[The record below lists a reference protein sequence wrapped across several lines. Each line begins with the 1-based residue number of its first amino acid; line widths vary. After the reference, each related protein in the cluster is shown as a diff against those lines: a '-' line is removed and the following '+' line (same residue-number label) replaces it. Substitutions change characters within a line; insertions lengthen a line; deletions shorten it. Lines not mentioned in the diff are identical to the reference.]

1 MFLWPIP
8 VKLALWSHISNCSPD
23 SCLRL
28 YNSYLK
34 RRKVFIFLLSII
46 FTDSCVFFMMLFQ
59 LQAGLKIHQKPYSQA
74 FMYLT
79 FLLLNCNFV
88 GRNKKGRQKR
98 HTFFDFLP
106 INVWNCNNFWD
117 RQPVAVSCGYRIRV
131 ALSLALSLS
140 VVCVS
145 KGLVTLWGLRLFNE
159 VVICL
164 HRGSPSNVKFTVS
177 SGSVYNLLCIS
188 NKNSFNSMFRNRV
201 SNDVMCFSSID
212 FSLSS
217 VMVPRW
223 WVRVHVRLTCCWY
236 WTLCL
241 WLYCAEG
248 QMQIVS

>member
-8 VKLALWSHISNCSPD
+8 VKLALWSHISSCSPD

-188 NKNSFNSMFRNRV
+188 NKNSFYYA
-201 SNDVMCFSSID
+201 
-212 FSLSS
+212 
-217 VMVPRW
+217 
-223 WVRVHVRLTCCWY
+223 HV
-236 WTLCL
+236 
-241 WLYCAEG
+241 
-248 QMQIVS
+248 

>member
-1 MFLWPIP
+1 MCLFYDVISAPSWFKNIP
-8 VKLALWSHISNCSPD
+8 KALFP
-23 SCLRL
+23 
-28 YNSYLK
+28 
-34 RRKVFIFLLSII
+34 SIY
-46 FTDSCVFFMMLFQ
+46 V
-59 LQAGLKIHQKPYSQA
+59 
-74 FMYLT
+74 YLT

-131 ALSLALSLS
+131 ALSLALS

-188 NKNSFNSMFRNRV
+188 NKNSFYYA
-201 SNDVMCFSSID
+201 
-212 FSLSS
+212 
-217 VMVPRW
+217 
-223 WVRVHVRLTCCWY
+223 HV
-236 WTLCL
+236 
-241 WLYCAEG
+241 
-248 QMQIVS
+248 